1 MSFGH
6 RNSPFFGENVW
17 GANTVNIT
25 KLGKSRSICRRTST
39 TLERLTWNDS
49 DIKTSYIWYR
59 IYWYKPMSWGD
70 LFRKFH
76 YILVTIGPKIVFT
89 QKTQTWLIH
98 FNRIPSA
105 TEKHLMVFLTYCTS
119 ITLKVTG
126 SCGCFVWEFWFMQS
140 HISQCGAT
148 EKHYKTMQ
156 FKVLAMKMCVQG
168 I

>member
-1 MSFGH
+1 MSWH
-6 RNSPFFGENVW
+6 W
-17 GANTVNIT
+17 NTWHGMTRI
-25 KLGKSRSICRRTST
+25 ST
-39 TLERLTWNDS
+39 PLH
-49 DIKTSYIWYR
+49 R

-70 LFRKFH
+70 LFQKFH

-148 EKHYKTMQ
+148 ETHYKTMQ
-156 FKVLAMKMCVQG
+156 FKVWPWTCVCG
-168 I
+168 AFKKGRFRNRP